1 MLINSFNAKLSNT
14 ETEPLK
20 LTIFMGCVEC
30 RPCPNGFVLTT
41 LNPNWHSSYLAPGPR
56 QCATRCLTRRTPR
69 RTSESTT
76 FQWKP
81 PYFWGTHSFQTKAV
95 DLETDFSWVF
105 PMCTCSCG
113 LSRLSLQVLHICHAI
128 TVFSI
133 RIGGRADKMTLENP
147 RPTRESISQRV
158 FQQTT
163 ILEKHVGNS
172 QS

>member
-20 LTIFMGCVEC
+20 MTIFMGCVDS

-113 LSRLSLQVLHICHAI
+113 LSRLSLQVLHICHAM
-128 TVFSI
+128 TVFFFLWGLESENGRCSI
-133 RIGGRADKMTLENP
+133 KTEVIWGSSR
-147 RPTRESISQRV
+147 
-158 FQQTT
+158 
-163 ILEKHVGNS
+163 
-172 QS
+172 